1 MLDFRKFILDN
12 GIVNLETLRKNG
24 NKTGKSTRFYAEH
37 EGTFQAIF
45 EKHGTDNLLEAVLL
59 EFGMISKRDC
69 LMCKS
74 PTNFSERNRD
84 YLQCCSKM
92 CQSKLSNT
100 TRTKTYL
107 KKYGASHPMRNDA
120 IKEKQINTNL
130 ERHGVAN
137 VFQST
142 ETKNKIKETNLH
154 KYGVEHSSQRTD
166 FIEKLKR
173 TNNERYGVD
182 FPAQSKK
189 IQGKISNTLIEIYG
203 ANTHQPIANYQD
215 LNADF
220 ITETLVNDSGQLE
233 IDTVLEHFQCSRNF
247 WVTKIRPLV
256 AGKIAIKKA
265 RGNEQNKIAD
275 YIRELY
281 NGIVI
286 QDDRKELGGLELDIY
301 VPDKK
306 FAIEY
311 NGTYWHSFTV
321 GDDIDKNRHVQKT
334 QMCEERD
341 IQLFHIWEHDWKNEQ
356 KKVILKSMISNKL
369 GINSRLYARN
379 CEIREL
385 DSSTADTFCK
395 ANHIQGE
402 ARSSVRYGLFHN
414 DDLVFVITF
423 GVPRFNKEHKW
434 ELIRS
439 CSLLGHTVVGGFQ
452 KLLKHFMI
460 NYKGAIISYANRNYS
475 DGNVY
480 KLSGFTEL
488 NASPPAQS
496 YWKSNTDIIIKRYQA
511 QKHKLEKLLETYD
524 PDVSEQENM
533 LNNGYRVMWDCGNK
547 VFSYGKQE
555 R

>member
-1 MLDFRKFILDN
+1 
-12 GIVNLETLRKNG
+12 
-24 NKTGKSTRFYAEH
+24 
-37 EGTFQAIF
+37 
-45 EKHGTDNLLEAVLL
+45 
-59 EFGMISKRDC
+59 
-69 LMCKS
+69 
-74 PTNFSERNRD
+74 
-84 YLQCCSKM
+84 
-92 CQSKLSNT
+92 
-100 TRTKTYL
+100 
-107 KKYGASHPMRNDA
+107 MRNDA

-321 GDDIDKNRHVQKT
+321 GDDIDKTDTYKKPKCAKKEIYNYFIYGNMIGKMNRK
-334 QMCEERD
+334 
-341 IQLFHIWEHDWKNEQ
+341 
-356 KKVILKSMISNKL
+356 
-369 GINSRLYARN
+369 
-379 CEIREL
+379 
-385 DSSTADTFCK
+385 
-395 ANHIQGE
+395 
-402 ARSSVRYGLFHN
+402 RSF
-414 DDLVFVITF
+414 
-423 GVPRFNKEHKW
+423 
-434 ELIRS
+434 
-439 CSLLGHTVVGGFQ
+439 
-452 KLLKHFMI
+452 
-460 NYKGAIISYANRNYS
+460 
-475 DGNVY
+475 
-480 KLSGFTEL
+480 
-488 NASPPAQS
+488 
-496 YWKSNTDIIIKRYQA
+496 
-511 QKHKLEKLLETYD
+511 
-524 PDVSEQENM
+524 
-533 LNNGYRVMWDCGNK
+533 
-547 VFSYGKQE
+547 
-555 R
+555 